1 MFSVEHEFDNT
12 TITVLDDSGEQED
25 VAVILF
31 DDLVYIR
38 QYVEDTDLRSNLYYK
53 ASVVT
58 MTPKMFAELIEAY
71 NRGEGS
77 FVAR

>member
-12 TITVLDDSGEQED
+12 TIIVLDDSGEQED

-38 QYVEDTDLRSNLYYK
+38 QYVEDTDM

-58 MTPKMFAELIEAY
+58 MTPKMFAEMIEAY

-77 FVAR
+77 FIAR

>member
-12 TITVLDDSGEQED
+12 AITVLDDSGEQED

-31 DDLVYIR
+31 DDVVYIR
-38 QYVEDTDLRSNLYYK
+38 QYVEDTDL

-58 MTPKMFAELIEAY
+58 LTPKMFAELIEAY

>member
-12 TITVLDDSGEQED
+12 TVTILDDSGEQED

-31 DDLVYIR
+31 DDIVYIR
-38 QYVEDTDLRSNLYYK
+38 QYVEDTDL
-53 ASVVT
+53 ASIIT
-58 MTPKMFAELIEAY
+58 MTPKMFAEMIEAY

-77 FVAR
+77 FIAR

>member
-12 TITVLDDSGEQED
+12 TVTVLDDSGEQED

-31 DDLVYIR
+31 DDIVYIR
-38 QYVEDTDLRSNLYYK
+38 QYVEDTDL

-58 MTPKMFAELIEAY
+58 MTPKMFAEMIEAY

-77 FVAR
+77 FVTR

>member
-12 TITVLDDSGEQED
+12 SITILDDSGEQED

-31 DDLVYIR
+31 DDVVYIR
-38 QYVEDTDLRSNLYYK
+38 QYVEDTDL

>member
-12 TITVLDDSGEQED
+12 SITILDDSGEQED

-31 DDLVYIR
+31 DDVVYIR
-38 QYVEDTDLRSNLYYK
+38 QYVEDTEL

-58 MTPKMFAELIEAY
+58 MTPKMFAEMIEAY

-77 FVAR
+77 FIAR

>member
-12 TITVLDDSGEQED
+12 TVTILDDSGEQED

-31 DDLVYIR
+31 DDIVYIR
-38 QYVEDTDLRSNLYYK
+38 QFVEDTDL

-58 MTPKMFAELIEAY
+58 MTPKMFQEMVVAWNLA
-71 NRGEGS
+71 EGS
-77 FVAR
+77 YQLGAQGGV

>member
-12 TITVLDDSGEQED
+12 TVTVLDDGGEQED

-38 QYVEDTDLRSNLYYK
+38 QYVEDTDL

-58 MTPKMFAELIEAY
+58 MTPKMFAEMIEAY

-77 FVAR
+77 FITR

>member
-12 TITVLDDSGEQED
+12 TVTILDDSGEQED

-31 DDLVYIR
+31 DDVVYIR
-38 QYVEDTDLRSNLYYK
+38 QYVEDTEL

-58 MTPKMFAELIEAY
+58 LTPKMFAELIEAY

>member
-12 TITVLDDSGEQED
+12 TVTILDDSGEQED

-31 DDLVYIR
+31 DDVVYIR
-38 QYVEDTDLRSNLYYK
+38 QYVEDTDL

-58 MTPKMFAELIEAY
+58 MTPKMFAEMIEAY

-77 FVAR
+77 FIAR

>member
-12 TITVLDDSGEQED
+12 TVTVLDDSGEQED

-31 DDLVYIR
+31 DDIVYIR
-38 QYVEDTDLRSNLYYK
+38 QYVEDTDL

-58 MTPKMFAELIEAY
+58 MTPKMFAEMIEAY

-77 FVAR
+77 FIAR

>member
-12 TITVLDDSGEQED
+12 TMTILDDSGEQED

-31 DDLVYIR
+31 EDVVYIR
-38 QYVEDTDLRSNLYYK
+38 QYVEDTEL

-58 MTPKMFAELIEAY
+58 MTPKMFAEMIEAY

-77 FVAR
+77 FIAR

>member
-25 VAVILF
+25 VAVVLF
-31 DDLVYIR
+31 DDVVYIR
-38 QYVEDTDLRSNLYYK
+38 QYVEDTDL

-58 MTPKMFAELIEAY
+58 LTPKMFAEMIEAY

-77 FVAR
+77 FIAR

>member
-12 TITVLDDSGEQED
+12 TITVLDDGGEQED

-38 QYVEDTDLRSNLYYK
+38 QYVEDTEL

-58 MTPKMFAELIEAY
+58 MTPKMFAEMIEAY

>member
-12 TITVLDDSGEQED
+12 TITVLDDGGEQED

-38 QYVEDTDLRSNLYYK
+38 QYVEDTEL

>member
-1 MFSVEHEFDNT
+1 MFSVEHEFDST
-12 TITVLDDSGEQED
+12 SITVLDDSGEQED

-38 QYVEDTDLRSNLYYK
+38 QYVEDTEL

-77 FVAR
+77 FIAR

>member
-1 MFSVEHEFDNT
+1 MFSVEHEFDST

-31 DDLVYIR
+31 DNVVYIR
-38 QYVEDTDLRSNLYYK
+38 QYVEDTEL

-58 MTPKMFAELIEAY
+58 MTPKMFAEMIEAY

-77 FVAR
+77 FIAR

>member
-31 DDLVYIR
+31 DDVIYIR
-38 QYVEDTDLRSNLYYK
+38 QYVEDTDL
-53 ASVVT
+53 ASIVT
-58 MTPKMFAELIEAY
+58 LSPQMFAEMIEAW
-71 NRGEGS
+71 NCAEGS
-77 FVAR
+77 FITR

>member
-31 DDLVYIR
+31 DDVVYIR
-38 QYVEDTDLRSNLYYK
+38 QYIEDTDM
-53 ASVVT
+53 ASVIT
-58 MTPKMFAELIEAY
+58 MSPKMFAEMIEAY

-77 FVAR
+77 FIAR

>member
-12 TITVLDDSGEQED
+12 TVTVLDDSGEQED

-38 QYVEDTDLRSNLYYK
+38 QYVEDTDL

-58 MTPKMFAELIEAY
+58 MTPKMFAEMIEAY

-77 FVAR
+77 FITR

>member
-31 DDLVYIR
+31 DDVVYIR
-38 QYVEDTDLRSNLYYK
+38 QYVEDTDL

>member
-12 TITVLDDSGEQED
+12 TITVLDDSGDQED

-31 DDLVYIR
+31 DDVVYIR
-38 QYVEDTDLRSNLYYK
+38 QYVEDTDM

-58 MTPKMFAELIEAY
+58 MTPKMFAEMIEAY

>member
-12 TITVLDDSGEQED
+12 TVTVLDDSGEQED

-31 DDLVYIR
+31 DDVVYIR
-38 QYVEDTDLRSNLYYK
+38 QYVEDTDL

-58 MTPKMFAELIEAY
+58 MTPKMFAEMIEAY
-71 NRGEGS
+71 NCHEGS
-77 FVAR
+77 FITR

>member
-38 QYVEDTDLRSNLYYK
+38 QYVEDTEL

-58 MTPKMFAELIEAY
+58 MTPKMFAEMIEAY

-77 FVAR
+77 FIAR